1 MITEPAPVVER
12 VARMVE
18 TGKARSVA
26 MYVKAASAQGR
37 KALGNT
43 DGIRATFVPGNPYPT
58 ADGLR

>member
-1 MITEPAPVVER
+1 
-12 VARMVE
+12 MVE